1 METEVDEV
9 VEVISEVV
17 EGIGEVVEDI
27 CEVVKDICEVV
38 KVVLGN
44 SEAVKHG
51 RSSPRID
58 SNASLGH
65 IPRARPTQLQHSSWS
80 LGLVDIFD
88 FKFFNCVIHPLS
100 NFLFDKLI
108 WTLRSAIYE

>member
-9 VEVISEVV
+9 VEVIGEVIGEVV
-17 EGIGEVVEDI
+17 KVIGDVVEDI
-27 CEVVKDICEVV
+27 CE
-38 KVVLGN
+38 VVLGN

-80 LGLVDIFD
+80 LGLVDIFY
-88 FKFFNCVIHPLS
+88 FKFFNRVIDTLS

-108 WTLRSAIYE
+108 RTLRSAIYE

>member
-9 VEVISEVV
+9 VEVIGEVV
-17 EGIGEVVEDI
+17 EGIGEVVE
-27 CEVVKDICEVV
+27 DICEVV

-80 LGLVDIFD
+80 LGLFAIFY
-88 FKFFNCVIHPLS
+88 FKFFNCVIDPMS

-108 WTLRSAIYE
+108 RALRSAIHE

>member
-1 METEVDEV
+1 METDVDEV
-9 VEVISEVV
+9 VEVIGEVV
-17 EGIGEVVEDI
+17 EGIGEVVE
-27 CEVVKDICEVV
+27 DICEVV

-80 LGLVDIFD
+80 LGLVDIFY
-88 FKFFNCVIHPLS
+88 FKFFNRVIDALS

-108 WTLRSAIYE
+108 RTLRSAIYE

>member
-9 VEVISEVV
+9 VEVIGEVV
-17 EGIGEVVEDI
+17 EGIGEVVE
-27 CEVVKDICEVV
+27 DICEVV

-65 IPRARPTQLQHSSWS
+65 MPRARPTQLQHSSWS
-80 LGLVDIFD
+80 LGLVDIFY
-88 FKFFNCVIHPLS
+88 FKFFNRVIDTLS

-108 WTLRSAIYE
+108 RTLRSAIYE

>member
-27 CEVVKDICEVV
+27 CE
-38 KVVLGN
+38 VVLGN

-80 LGLVDIFD
+80 LGLTDIFY
-88 FKFFNCVIHPLS
+88 FKFFNCVIDPMS

-108 WTLRSAIYE
+108 RALRSAIHE